1 MELVTVTLIT
11 ALVGLFAGGLYRWF
25 VEYAESLKRNSDLKR
40 ENVYSQMASIT
51 DTAKVKGKY
60 SHYELERFNQL
71 QKEYKHL
78 GGNGASD
85 RLRAELELLPM
96 ED

>member
-1 MELVTVTLIT
+1 MELVIGTLIT

-25 VEYAESLKRNSDLKR
+25 VDYAESIRRNCDIKR
-40 ENVYSQMASIT
+40 ENAYSQMASIT

-60 SHYELERFNQL
+60 SHYEIERFDQL

>member
-1 MELVTVTLIT
+1 MELVIVTLIT

-25 VEYAESLKRNSDLKR
+25 VDYAESLRRNYDLKR
-40 ENVYSQMASIT
+40 ENTYSQMVQIT

-60 SHYELERFNQL
+60 SHYELERFDQL
-71 QKEYKHL
+71 QKEYKYL

>member
-1 MELVTVTLIT
+1 MLPDLIP
-11 ALVGLFAGGLYRWF
+11 YNDCN
-25 VEYAESLKRNSDLKR
+25 KKN
-40 ENVYSQMASIT
+40 QMI
-51 DTAKVKGKY
+51 
-60 SHYELERFNQL
+60 ERFDQL
-71 QKEYKHL
+71 QKEYKYL

>member
-11 ALVGLFAGGLYRWF
+11 ALVGLFAGSLYSWF
-25 VEYAESLKRNSDLKR
+25 VDYADSLRRNYDLKR
-40 ENVYSQMASIT
+40 ENAYSQMVQIT

-60 SHYELERFNQL
+60 SHYELERFDQL

>member
-1 MELVTVTLIT
+1 MELVIVTLIT

-25 VEYAESLKRNSDLKR
+25 VDYTESLRRNYDIKR
-40 ENVYSQMASIT
+40 ENVYSQLVSIV

-60 SHYELERFNQL
+60 SHYEIDHFDQL
-71 QKEYKHL
+71 QKEYKYL

>member
-1 MELVTVTLIT
+1 MELVIVTLIT

-25 VEYAESLKRNSDLKR
+25 VGYTESLIRNYDLKR
-40 ENVYSQMASIT
+40 ENVYSHMAQIT

-60 SHYELERFNQL
+60 SHYEIERFDQL

>member
-1 MELVTVTLIT
+1 MELVIATLIT

-25 VEYAESLKRNSDLKR
+25 VDYTESLRRNYDIKR
-40 ENVYSQMASIT
+40 ENAYSQMAQIT
-51 DTAKVKGKY
+51 DTGKY
-60 SHYELERFNQL
+60 SHYEIERFDQL

>member
-1 MELVTVTLIT
+1 MLPDLIPCNDCN
-11 ALVGLFAGGLYRWF
+11 
-25 VEYAESLKRNSDLKR
+25 KKKN
-40 ENVYSQMASIT
+40 QMI
-51 DTAKVKGKY
+51 
-60 SHYELERFNQL
+60 ERFDQL

>member
-1 MELVTVTLIT
+1 MELVIVTLIT
-11 ALVGLFAGGLYRWF
+11 ALVGLFAGGLYRL
-25 VEYAESLKRNSDLKR
+25 VVDYAESLRRNYDINR
-40 ENVYSQMASIT
+40 ENAYSQMVNIT

-60 SHYELERFNQL
+60 SHYEIERFDQL

>member
-1 MELVTVTLIT
+1 MELVIVTLIT
-11 ALVGLFAGGLYRWF
+11 ALVGLFAGGLYHWF
-25 VEYAESLKRNSDLKR
+25 VDYADSLRRNYDLKR
-40 ENVYSQMASIT
+40 ENAYSQMVQIT

-60 SHYELERFNQL
+60 SHYELDRFDQL